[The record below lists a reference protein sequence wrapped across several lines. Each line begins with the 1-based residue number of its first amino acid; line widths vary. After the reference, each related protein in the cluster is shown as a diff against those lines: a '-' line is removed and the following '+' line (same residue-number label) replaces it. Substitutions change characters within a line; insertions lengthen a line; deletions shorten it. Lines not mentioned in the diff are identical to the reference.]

1 MDTIQKLEMYRR
13 KAKFIAR
20 LASALT
26 NPPPQ
31 GSSLKGIRYEL
42 YEEQAVNKTFYEEF
56 IILEYEG
63 DVECAVCVNSNSDS
77 ANLRV
82 IASNINNGDYTDEY
96 FYNRIKAKAK
106 QVNLD

>member
-1 MDTIQKLEMYRR
+1 MYRR
-13 KAKFIAR
+13 KAMFIAR

-31 GSSLKGIRYEL
+31 GCSIKGIRYEL

-56 IILEYEG
+56 IILEFEG
-63 DVECAVCVNSNSDS
+63 DGECAVCVNSNSDS

-82 IASNINNGDYTDEY
+82 IANNINGGNYEDEY

-106 QVNLD
+106 LVSLD